1 MTNEHVMV
9 PQGDEKITVELTLK
23 EAIALTGVKFNEQP
37 DLATNARKKL
47 KQSVQSKLLQH

>member
-9 PQGDEKITVELTLK
+9 PQGNEKITVELTLK